1 MYNIKI
7 QKFPGGVFM
16 QISNSNAQLLAYR
29 TIRDQIISGVLAGET
44 KLIEERLAEEIGVS
58 RTPIRE
64 AIRRL
69 EQEGLIKNKRV
80 YKPSKLDLMHIF
92 EMRTL
97 IECYAAEK
105 AAANMIE
112 ENLIKLKQ
120 AVRDARNGGVNETV
134 AANKKFHDL
143 IVQESYNPIMIAEVD
158 KMKSI
163 IHIFSRAVVI
173 NKRPL
178 LIDEHEE
185 ICHAI
190 AAHNGKLAS
199 ELMRKH
205 LEADLQFTLNIQNDF

>member
-1 MYNIKI
+1 
-7 QKFPGGVFM
+7 M
-16 QISNSNAQLLAYR
+16 QLTNPNAQLLAYE
-29 TIRDQIISGVLAGET
+29 TIRDQILSGQLAGGT

-105 AAANMIE
+105 AAANMIQ
-112 ENLIKLKQ
+112 ENLAKLKQ
-120 AVRDARNGGVNETV
+120 SINDARNSEVNETV
-134 AANKKFHDL
+134 VANKQFHDL
-143 IVQESYNPIMIAEVD
+143 IVQESRNPIMIAEVD

-163 IHIFSRAVVI
+163 IYIFSRAVVI

-185 ICHAI
+185 IYNAI
-190 AAHNGKLAS
+190 AAHDGKLAS
-199 ELMRKH
+199 QLMRKH
-205 LEADLQFTLNIQNDF
+205 LEADLHFTLNIQNDF